1 MANEPLLGGI
11 FMFGGN
17 FAPRG
22 YALCQ
27 GQLLAISTNTAL
39 FSILGTSFGG
49 NGVTNFGLPDLRG
62 RMALGTGQGPGLS
75 PIDLGQQAGVASVT
89 LLTSNLP
96 AHTHGIT
103 LTVNAAADGRP
114 ASDSPAGAVPDS
126 GGPVQYAAAPDN
138 KTTMNAGLVTGVI
151 APTGGNQPVNTQNPY
166 LGINYIIATQGIY
179 PSRN

>member
-27 GQLLAISTNTAL
+27 GQLLAISSNTAL

-62 RMALGTGQGPGLS
+62 RTPVSTGLGPGL
-75 PIDLGQQAGVASVT
+75 PQVDLGQQGGVPSVT
-89 LLTSNLP
+89 LQTSNLP

-114 ASDSPAGAVPDS
+114 ASD
-126 GGPVQYAAAPDN
+126 
-138 KTTMNAGLVTGVI
+138 
-151 APTGGNQPVNTQNPY
+151 
-166 LGINYIIATQGIY
+166 
-179 PSRN
+179 